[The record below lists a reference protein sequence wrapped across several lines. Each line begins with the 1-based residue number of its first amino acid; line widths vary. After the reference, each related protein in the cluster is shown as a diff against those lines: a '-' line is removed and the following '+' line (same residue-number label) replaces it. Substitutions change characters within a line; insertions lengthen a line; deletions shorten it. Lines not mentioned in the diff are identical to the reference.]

1 MGLKGVSPLIPER
14 LSVALAVQSEHDDVG
29 SMRVEGLPL
38 SWRDVQVTLAGNLAL
53 RGVSGDIA
61 AGSLVAVMGP
71 SGSGKTTLLNALS
84 RRGLVSSGEIRYG
97 NQLWNQSLKRKVAM
111 VEQDDHVFAE
121 LTVGESLRYA
131 AALRL
136 HSLSPAAREAR
147 VQAVMA
153 TLRLTRVANSRVGDT
168 SAIETRGVSGGERK
182 RLCIAMELLTLPKLL
197 FCDEITSGL
206 DASMAFVAIEVLRDL
221 ASVTGLTIVTT
232 IHQPSSKVFQLFDR
246 LLLLNAGEAVFHGP
260 VSTAAERFAALG
272 HPCPAGYNH
281 ADWLLEVLVMGLLSP
296 EQAASLREECGPAS
310 VKPFRSVAE
319 SSATKVG
326 RGVRAPWSYQLAI
339 LFRRGWRVSRTS
351 LWSYQEA
358 VLQVGMGLLAGLV
371 YYRLGYEADDVKKR
385 SNACFSLGVQWM
397 FFPMCAAMYM
407 LPGGE
412 ALLRKELS
420 VGAYSLSANFIATN
434 ILVLPSQLLMASIH
448 VTVFY
453 WLAGIADD
461 VAAFVLTYLGIVLL
475 IVTFHSLGVLM
486 SVLPI
491 PPPAR
496 QTASFLIMNFC
507 VTFGGVTVEYD
518 HMTLAWLR
526 FTNPL
531 YWAENLLAQAVFLEG
546 KTYSTSGSGEP
557 TSRAQALAERSM
569 DVPAASCV
577 AVLMGLTVLAQ
588 LSALLLQNRRL
599 RRVLLVQQDVQSMQ
613 PAGGATSGGAARSSC
628 RYSS

>member
-246 LLLLNAGEAVFHGP
+246 LLLLNAGAAVFHGP

>member
-1 MGLKGVSPLIPER
+1 MQLKGVSPLIPER

>member
-1 MGLKGVSPLIPER
+1 
-14 LSVALAVQSEHDDVG
+14 VALAVQSEHDDVG

-246 LLLLNAGEAVFHGP
+246 LLLLNAGAAVFHGP

>member
-1 MGLKGVSPLIPER
+1 
-14 LSVALAVQSEHDDVG
+14 
-29 SMRVEGLPL
+29 
-38 SWRDVQVTLAGNLAL
+38 
-53 RGVSGDIA
+53 
-61 AGSLVAVMGP
+61 
-71 SGSGKTTLLNALS
+71 
-84 RRGLVSSGEIRYG
+84 
-97 NQLWNQSLKRKVAM
+97 
-111 VEQDDHVFAE
+111 
-121 LTVGESLRYA
+121 
-131 AALRL
+131 
-136 HSLSPAAREAR
+136 
-147 VQAVMA
+147 
-153 TLRLTRVANSRVGDT
+153 
-168 SAIETRGVSGGERK
+168 
-182 RLCIAMELLTLPKLL
+182 
-197 FCDEITSGL
+197 
-206 DASMAFVAIEVLRDL
+206 
-221 ASVTGLTIVTT
+221 
-232 IHQPSSKVFQLFDR
+232 
-246 LLLLNAGEAVFHGP
+246 
-260 VSTAAERFAALG
+260 
-272 HPCPAGYNH
+272 
-281 ADWLLEVLVMGLLSP
+281 LLSP